1 MDKED
6 VVLAY
11 NGILLIHEKEWNN
24 AIWCNM
30 DGPRDYHRSVREGQT
45 SYDITY
51 MQNLKKT
58 NINELTYK
66 TDSQT

>member
-51 MQNLKKT
+51 MQNL
-58 NINELTYK
+58 
-66 TDSQT
+66 